1 MVEWLK
7 GCEVCNAGLCARFD
21 ELIESGLSQRV
32 AAKKMEEEQINSLGI
47 IVYPANTLR
56 QRYKRN
62 KPKKLGTDVPKQN
75 LKTCAVSDIQNLIVN
90 KKKFG
95 TIYADPP
102 WQYSNQ
108 ATRSS
113 TDNHYDTM
121 TNEEIAS
128 LPIIDIVSEHAH
140 LHLWTTNAFLFEAK
154 SIIKAWGFEYKSC
167 FVWVKPQMG
176 IGNYWRVSHEFLLFG
191 IKGKCPFRDRGQK
204 SWGEYDR
211 TRHSAKPE
219 NIAKIIEK
227 TSPGPYIE
235 LFGRQT
241 RSGWTVW
248 GNEIERTLFNEA
260 AFEKNI

>member
-90 KKKFG
+90 RKKFG
-95 TIYADPP
+95 
-102 WQYSNQ
+102 
-108 ATRSS
+108 
-113 TDNHYDTM
+113 
-121 TNEEIAS
+121 NEEIAS
-128 LPIIDIVSEHAH
+128 LPIIDIVSENAH